1 MSITT
6 KEIAEMVGV
15 SRQAVSAVLNGKP
28 GKVSAEKRRKIFHIA
43 KNLQWRPNPAALRL
57 AGHENNP
64 FIGIDTGFFPP
75 YRQSLLV
82 HLTELLAE
90 SGYQVR
96 LTPPGDKQHK
106 LRVMYDFASEGAAGI
121 ITDINPE
128 LFDWKDFPVPLV
140 TIGNPERLCNIAF
153 DYAGGV
159 QKMVS
164 HLNEVHGHRK
174 MAFVCQSRKGLD
186 SGCAQSQAFAAA
198 LQESGLPCQPEQI
211 VETTWNETAF
221 DRILELFRK
230 QHVTAFLCEQDALAA
245 RLIADFRRA
254 GIRCPED
261 AAVTGS
267 GVSFISELTPVPLTS
282 IYLPVH
288 EHAVN
293 TVRLM
298 IGKIKNHDHSMPDRP
313 CLTPVGIFYG
323 GSCGCPPADIPPLY
337 WEEIPQAL
345 EDQFCEI
352 RKSGRYELFRKYLEF
367 DPKNQSCHGLSNQNT
382 NPRRK

>member
-140 TIGNPERLCNIAF
+140 TIGNPERLCDVAF
-153 DYAGGV
+153 DYGSGV
-159 QKMVS
+159 RRMVR

-174 MAFVCQSRKGLD
+174 MGFVCQSRKGLD

-221 DRILELFRK
+221 DRILELFRL
-230 QHVTAFLCEQDALAA
+230 FSRLA
-245 RLIADFRRA
+245 
-254 GIRCPED
+254 
-261 AAVTGS
+261 T
-267 GVSFISELTPVPLTS
+267 
-282 IYLPVH
+282 
-288 EHAVN
+288 
-293 TVRLM
+293 
-298 IGKIKNHDHSMPDRP
+298 
-313 CLTPVGIFYG
+313 
-323 GSCGCPPADIPPLY
+323 
-337 WEEIPQAL
+337 
-345 EDQFCEI
+345 
-352 RKSGRYELFRKYLEF
+352 
-367 DPKNQSCHGLSNQNT
+367 
-382 NPRRK
+382 

>member
-1 MSITT
+1 MAITT

-28 GKVSAEKRRKIFHIA
+28 GKVSEEKRRKIFHIA

-57 AGHENNP
+57 AGHEKNP

-82 HLTELLAE
+82 NLTELLAE

-106 LRVMYDFASEGAAGI
+106 LRVMYDFASEGASGI

-128 LFDWKDFPVPLV
+128 LFDWKNFPVPLL
-140 TIGNPERLCNIAF
+140 TIGNPERRCDIAF
-153 DYAGGV
+153 DYDNGV
-159 QKMVS
+159 RRMVR
-164 HLNEVHGHRK
+164 HLNKVHGHRV
-174 MAFVCQSRKGLD
+174 MAFVCQSRSGLD
-186 SGCAQSQAFAAA
+186 SGSAQSQAFVFA
-198 LQESGLPCQPEQI
+198 LRESGLPFQPEQI
-211 VETTWNETAF
+211 LETTWNETAF
-221 DRILELFRK
+221 DQILKLFRK
-230 QHVTAFLCEQDALAA
+230 QQVTAFLCEQDALAA
-245 RLIADFRRA
+245 KLIADFRRA
-254 GIRCPED
+254 GIHCPD
-261 AAVTGS
+261 DVVVTGS
-267 GVSFISELTPVPLTS
+267 GGSFISELTSVPLTS
-282 IYLPVH
+282 IFLPVH

-298 IGKIKNHDHSMPDRP
+298 MEKIRNHDHNMPDRP

-323 GSCGCPPADIPPLY
+323 GSCGCPLADIPPLY
-337 WEEIPQAL
+337 WEAIPQSL
-345 EDQFCEI
+345 EDHVCEI

-367 DPKNQSCHGLSNQNT
+367 DPEVKPCQGSSYQNKNA
-382 NPRRK
+382 RRK